1 MFFRLE
7 HNCIY
12 VTDMERTISFY
23 EKALDLKVL
32 RRKSSESIELAFI
45 GNEESAQQV
54 ELVHEAGRTKPYDHG
69 ENSVHFA
76 LRTDDID
83 AARARHA
90 EMECID
96 HEVPEFGVYYIKD
109 PDGYLVE
116 IMPVRK

>member
-12 VTDMERTISFY
+12 VTDMEKTLAFY
-23 EKALDLKVL
+23 EKAVNLKVL
-32 RRKSSESIELAFI
+32 RKKSSETMEIVFI
-45 GNEESAQQV
+45 GNEESSQQIEV
-54 ELVHEAGRTKPYDHG
+54 IREAGRTKPYEHG
-69 ENSVHFA
+69 DNSVHFG

-83 AARARHA
+83 AAKARHVK
-90 EMECID
+90 MGCISHD
-96 HEVPEFGVYYIKD
+96 VPEFGVYYIKD

>member
-12 VTDMERTISFY
+12 VTEIERTLYFY
-23 EKALDLKVL
+23 EKALNLKVL
-32 RRKSSESIELAFI
+32 RQKKSEKMEIIFI
-45 GNEESAQQV
+45 GNEESVQQV
-54 ELVHEAGRTKPYDHG
+54 EVIHEAGRTKPYDHG

-76 LRTDDID
+76 LRTDDIE
-83 AARARHA
+83 AARAMHK
-90 EMECID
+90 EMGCIAY
-96 HEVPEFGVYYIKD
+96 EVPEFGVYYIKD

>member
-12 VTDMERTISFY
+12 VTDMARTVEFY
-23 EKALDLKVL
+23 EKALDLKEL
-32 RRKSSESIELAFI
+32 RRKGTAEMEIVFI
-45 GNEESAQQV
+45 GNSESSQQV
-54 ELVHEAGRTKPYDHG
+54 EVIHETGRTKPSEHG

-83 AARARHA
+83 GARAKHT
-90 EMECID
+90 EMGCID
-96 HEVPEFGVYYIKD
+96 HEVPAFGVYYIKD

>member
-12 VTDMERTISFY
+12 VTDMEKTLDFY
-23 EKALDLKVL
+23 ATALDLKEL
-32 RRKSSESIELAFI
+32 RRKGSEKMEIVFI
-45 GNEESAQQV
+45 GNDQSSQQV
-54 ELVHEAGRTKPYDHG
+54 EVIKEKGRTRPYDLG
-69 ENSVHFA
+69 ENPVHFA
-76 LRTDDID
+76 LRTDDIET
-83 AARARHA
+83 AKARHR
-90 EMECID
+90 EMGCID